1 MRFLLTSL
9 SFWLLTGC
17 GGLVVFERD
26 DGEGG
31 AGGSST
37 TSTTSSTTATSSK
50 SSTTSTGSSAQ
61 IDPQIIDAKLG
72 ANCKPVVGP
81 DPILGSIV
89 VRYANQGSAAGS
101 LEIADAQILIANP
114 MEGWAFPLELSP
126 TSSGTIAAGAVVDV
140 EHAKVA
146 TPGDASFICSLC
158 GLDASVT
165 VRWLKDGGE
174 VSDVFATP
182 LGCAF

>member
-1 MRFLLTSL
+1 MRLFLTILSFLLL
-9 SFWLLTGC
+9 AGC

-37 TSTTSSTTATSSK
+37 TSTTSTTTATSSK
-50 SSTTSTGSSAQ
+50 SSTASTGSSAQ
-61 IDPQIIDAKLG
+61 IDPEIIDVNLG
-72 ANCKPVVGP
+72 ANCMPKIGP

-89 VRYANQGSAAGS
+89 VRYTNQGNAAGS
-101 LEIADAQILIANP
+101 LVIADAQILIANP

-140 EHAKVA
+140 EHAKVT

-174 VSDVFATP
+174 VSDVFAVP